1 MDILFVATN
10 LPVPPNNGQAIRSL
24 SIIRA
29 LKSIGHGLR
38 FVSFATR
45 RAEDLSP
52 LSSCCRSMDLL
63 DREMPNLTQKSD
75 YFGRMASL
83 LRFRSFSVERF
94 RSTTMRR
101 MIQEKLDKQKY
112 DLLICDGLYALINV
126 PVTSIPIALNCHNI
140 EHVIL
145 TRYAGLERNPLKKCY
160 ATFESLLLRRAERR
174 SCHRLSAALVCSEID
189 RKLLKMFRADLP
201 VFLAPNVVD
210 TDLLSA
216 VKSSVSNSD
225 PILLFQGG
233 MDWYPNRDAVEYFAR
248 DILPH
253 IRSAYPRA
261 RFVIAGR
268 NPPTRLVENFRY
280 DPLIEFTG
288 TVPDMRPYLSAAN
301 LVIVPLR
308 IGGGTRIKI
317 LEACAA
323 RKPVISTT
331 LGAEGLNLR
340 PGKEIILADDPM
352 QFADAVVDLLGNPHR
367 AEALAISAN
376 AAVVESY
383 SQRTLERSLEAFLSS
398 LAAPAELARR
408 SDAHA
413 I

>member
-1 MDILFVATN
+1 VIQLDILFVATN

-29 LKSIGHGLR
+29 LRSIGHALS
-38 FVSFATR
+38 FISFANNQR
-45 RAEDLSP
+45 PEDLSP
-52 LSSCCRSMDLL
+52 LSSFCRSVDLL
-63 DREMPNLTQKSD
+63 DREMPNLTQETD
-75 YFGRMASL
+75 YFGRIASL
-83 LRFRSFSVERF
+83 LMLRSFAVERF
-94 RSTTMRR
+94 RSATMRR

-112 DLLICDGLYALINV
+112 DLLLCDGIYALINI

-140 EHVIL
+140 EHIIL
-145 TRYAGLERNPLKKCY
+145 KRYAMLERNPVKKYY
-160 ATFESLLLRRAERR
+160 ATFESLLVRRAERR
-174 SCHRLSAALVCSEID
+174 SCRKVSAALVCSEID
-189 RKLLKMFRADLP
+189 LKSLKMFRADLP

-210 TDLLSA
+210 TDLLSM

-225 PILLFQGG
+225 PVLLFQGG

-261 RFVIAGR
+261 RFVVAGR
-268 NPPTRLVENFRY
+268 NPPAQLIGNFRY

-288 TVPDMRPYLSAAN
+288 TVQDMRPYLSAAD

-323 RKPVISTT
+323 SKPVVSTT
-331 LGAEGLNLR
+331 VGAEGLNLR
-340 PGKEIILADDPM
+340 PGKEVILADDPV
-352 QFADAVVDLLGNPHR
+352 QFASAVVELLGNPHR
-367 AEALAISAN
+367 AEALAISAH

-383 SQRTLERSLEAFLSS
+383 SQRTLEEKLEAFLSS
-398 LAAPAELARR
+398 FVTP
-408 SDAHA
+408 S
-413 I
+413 